1 MKRLMSLVL
10 PLMLVLGSGP
20 VLASTPASKATA
32 SKKAAPAK
40 KATPKKKP
48 APKKK
53 STRTRKKAVAPKR
66 ADPVLKSPI
75 APNALQAA
83 PAAVPPTRMRT
94 APERAY
100 AVDGE
105 TFFYQGKKYRV
116 DGLPGSNAGEMG
128 MQRLQKALD
137 AGTVSVEALGAGSD
151 GVTRARVRI
160 DGRDLPAG
168 LR

>member
-10 PLMLVLGSGP
+10 PLMLVLGIGP
-20 VLASTPASKATA
+20 ALASTPASKAAA

-40 KATPKKKP
+40 KAAPQKKAAPKKP
-48 APKKK
+48 A
-53 STRTRKKAVAPKR
+53 STNRKKAAAARP
-66 ADPVLKSPI
+66 DPVLQSPI

-83 PAAVPPTRMRT
+83 PAPVPATRMRT

-116 DGLPGSNAGEMG
+116 DGMPGSNAGEMG

-137 AGTVSVEALGAGSD
+137 GGTVNVEELGAGSD

-160 DGRDLPAG
+160 DGRDLAAG

>member
-20 VLASTPASKATA
+20 LLASTPASKAAA

-40 KATPKKKP
+40 KATPKKKL

-53 STRTRKKAVAPKR
+53 STSTRKKAAAPKR
-66 ADPVLKSPI
+66 ADPVLESPI

-83 PAAVPPTRMRT
+83 PAPVPATRMRT

-116 DGLPGSNAGEMG
+116 DGMPGSNAGEMG

-137 AGTVSVEALGAGSD
+137 GGTVNVEELGAGSD
-151 GVTRARVRI
+151 GVTRARVRV
-160 DGRDLPAG
+160 DGRDLAAG